1 VDEDQTLLNRLDP
14 DFTPTNQINLCCLDT
29 TRRELL
35 SNLTAWLD
43 DDTSDSNVLWLSGAP
58 GTGKTAIAWSLVSEL
73 EKQQRFAGEFFARQY
88 NHRPSQLWLTLAYKM
103 AKFHPAIKGEV
114 YKAVTQGEGIILDD
128 VDMIF
133 EKLVAGPLKALD
145 ARLSSRRLVFLI
157 DGLEQ
162 CGQGYTNWQTLL
174 DTLPQWLSLPR
185 HCKLVI
191 TSRHQNDIAKV
202 FEDRDIKRMELL
214 TGDDVDSSTYSDVCN
229 YLSHHFAEMRR
240 QDKSISEYWPDLEA
254 ISKLA
259 GHTKGFF
266 TWADIALR
274 SIEDAAGDRDKLLT
288 TINEGGTTLKF
299 ESFDEYLEEALRMAF
314 PSDPPGVFRATVG
327 IIALSKQP
335 LTIADLG
342 QFLQKRF
349 PTSSEVSLEETC
361 HRLLPIISID
371 NESGTVKIRHKAY
384 GDYLMDPKRCTLS
397 GGTFLVDRSKAHRNM
412 TTSSFKIM
420 QQGLK
425 FNICGLKSSYRTNYQ
440 IEDRVNLIGKCI
452 PSHLAYACQ
461 HWADHLCG
469 IVATEKRDKAVVNLL
484 RNFLNFHLL
493 YWLEVLSLLEKSD
506 TASKSLLVAV
516 EWLEVCQPI
525 VII

>member
-1 VDEDQTLLNRLDP
+1 
-14 DFTPTNQINLCCLDT
+14 
-29 TRRELL
+29 
-35 SNLTAWLD
+35 
-43 DDTSDSNVLWLSGAP
+43 
-58 GTGKTAIAWSLVSEL
+58 
-73 EKQQRFAGEFFARQY
+73 
-88 NHRPSQLWLTLAYKM
+88 
-103 AKFHPAIKGEV
+103 
-114 YKAVTQGEGIILDD
+114 
-128 VDMIF
+128 
-133 EKLVAGPLKALD
+133 
-145 ARLSSRRLVFLI
+145 
-157 DGLEQ
+157 
-162 CGQGYTNWQTLL
+162 
-174 DTLPQWLSLPR
+174 
-185 HCKLVI
+185 
-191 TSRHQNDIAKV
+191 
-202 FEDRDIKRMELL
+202 
-214 TGDDVDSSTYSDVCN
+214 
-229 YLSHHFAEMRR
+229 
-240 QDKSISEYWPDLEA
+240 
-254 ISKLA
+254 
-259 GHTKGFF
+259 
-266 TWADIALR
+266 
-274 SIEDAAGDRDKLLT
+274 
-288 TINEGGTTLKF
+288 
-299 ESFDEYLEEALRMAF
+299 MAF

-397 GGTFLVDRSKAHRNM
+397 GGTFLVDRSKAHRKM
-412 TTSSFKIM
+412 TISSFKIM

-461 HWADHLCG
+461 HWADHLRG